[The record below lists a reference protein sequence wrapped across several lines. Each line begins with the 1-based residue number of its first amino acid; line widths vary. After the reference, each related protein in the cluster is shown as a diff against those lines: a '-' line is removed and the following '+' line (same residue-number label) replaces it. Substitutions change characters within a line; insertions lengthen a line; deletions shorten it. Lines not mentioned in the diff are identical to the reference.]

1 MPVDRE
7 HKRVCYLPAGC
18 GWYDFWTNEYF
29 SGGQYVTADTPI
41 DRIPLFVKEGSILP
55 VIDQVMYADAA
66 EGMELKLN
74 VYTGMKPLHY
84 DVKLIKK

>member
-1 MPVDRE
+1 MPV
-7 HKRVCYLPAGC
+7 
-18 GWYDFWTNEYF
+18 
-29 SGGQYVTADTPI
+29 
-41 DRIPLFVKEGSILP
+41 DRIPLFVKKGSILP

-66 EGMELKLN
+66 EEMELKLN